1 MMNTNDNVLP
11 FTPRPKLARKPYVG
25 PLQAERER
33 CAEVFQSPFAQGA
46 WADAARRL
54 IFETSYPATYVIVLL
69 KEWSDEVDAEIK
81 ADMAAGR
88 ALD

>member
-1 MMNTNDNVLP
+1 MNNVLK
-11 FTPRPKLARKPYVG
+11 FSPRPAKVTRKPYFG

-33 CAEVFQSPFAQGA
+33 CAEVFQSVYAQGS

-54 IFETSYPATYVIVLL
+54 IFETSYPATYVIALL
-69 KEWSDEVDAEIK
+69 KEWSDSVDAEVK

-88 ALD
+88 L